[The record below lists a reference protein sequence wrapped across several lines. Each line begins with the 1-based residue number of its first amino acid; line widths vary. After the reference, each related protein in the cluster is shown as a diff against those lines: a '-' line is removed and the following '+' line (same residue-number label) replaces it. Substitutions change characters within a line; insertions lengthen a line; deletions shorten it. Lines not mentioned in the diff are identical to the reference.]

1 MHLNGLEAR
10 QTGGAGPTGLD
21 RVASTIVASSTS
33 SINLPVTTSASGTR
47 TSAAGASASRTSTPS
62 RPFRTSSPA
71 STQNVTPGDSGP
83 SALLVPVIAVTLG
96 VLGMLLGFYMLRRTR
111 VHHKN
116 PKYIPTPFLKKAW
129 QKWNPSPSH
138 YKLPNANES
147 LEPVSARNARSSHPP
162 NSFDAAA
169 VATAG
174 VDRNT
179 SVRSVMTLPAY
190 RPNALGNEQVLGREG
205 DRGGIDVVIEFPENQ
220 DDEESRREE
229 EMEALYQVRLAR
241 RRENEEREER
251 RRLRREARERGD
263 QVALRELSARA
274 RTASGASAGQ
284 TVEEL
289 RAEHER
295 IKKERQRAV
304 SSVSYGD
311 LGVARHDGT
320 RLRANSQESE
330 RQGLLGDA
338 ASIAASSRYHHRER
352 STSSIL
358 SIDTQTSD
366 LPSPGLTRSRA
377 ASNVESPRRGSHQ
390 TDRRPS
396 ASNEGR
402 AGSSPEMIEH
412 EDIPPSSPPGYENI
426 SLDTANDEYH
436 HAPLE
441 PPPVYTS
448 PTLARGE
455 EHPTTDSSLPPA
467 TTSSTPVSPLSPE
480 LRPSSE
486 AISVDGQ
493 GSRRGSRTDQLRH
506 SRTSSSSSS
515 STNRPRQEHRTTRGV
530 GGVPQLP
537 SLRLAGLPSIHVD
550 PGTPRSGRQADDE
563 RENSRENS

>member
-1 MHLNGLEAR
+1 MHLFALENR
-10 QTGGAGPTGLD
+10 QVGGGEQGGRGGGLD
-21 RVASTIVASSTS
+21 SSVSTLVLSITSAIGTGTSISGASATASSTS
-33 SINLPVTTSASGTR
+33 STIFSATPTPTQPSDSSRGGPP
-47 TSAAGASASRTSTPS
+47 SIIPIIAALA
-62 RPFRTSSPA
+62 
-71 STQNVTPGDSGP
+71 
-83 SALLVPVIAVTLG
+83 G
-96 VLGMLLGFYMLRRTR
+96 VLALILAFYFTRRTR
-111 VHHKN
+111 IKHKN
-116 PKYIPTPFLKKAW
+116 PKYIPTPFLKKVW
-129 QKWNPSPSH
+129 QKWNPSPMQN
-138 YKLPNANES
+138 KLPNANES
-147 LEPVSARNARSSHPP
+147 LEPVSTRNRASNRSSNPP

-169 VATAG
+169 VTNATAG

-190 RPNALGNEQVLGREG
+190 RPTALGNEQVLGREG

-220 DDEESRREE
+220 DDEETRREE

-263 QVALRELSARA
+263 YVALREIAARA
-274 RTASGASAGQ
+274 RAASGASAGQ

-320 RLRANSQESE
+320 RLRANSQDSE

-338 ASIAASSRYHHRER
+338 ASIAASSRYHRRER

-377 ASNVESPRRGSHQ
+377 ASNVESPRRGSQQ

-396 ASNEGR
+396 TSNEGR

-412 EDIPPSSPPGYENI
+412 EDIPPNSPPGYENI
-426 SLDTANDEYH
+426 SLGTPHDEH
-436 HAPLE
+436 PHLE
-441 PPPVYTS
+441 PPPDYTS
-448 PTLARGE
+448 PVLARGE
-455 EHPTTDSSLPPA
+455 SHPNIESSLPPTT

-480 LRPSSE
+480 LRPSSV
-486 AISVDGQ
+486 AISVD
-493 GSRRGSRTDQLRH
+493 SRGSTRESRTGQLRE
-506 SRTSSSSSS
+506 SRSSSSSS
-515 STNRPRQEHRTTRGV
+515 LSTSRPPHERRGSRGV
-530 GGVPQLP
+530 GGAPQLP
-537 SLRLAGLPSIHVD
+537 SLRLAGLPSIQVD
-550 PGTPRSGRQADDE
+550 PGSPRAGRQSDSE
-563 RENSRENS
+563 RSPSRAERP